1 MESLLPPPQAP
12 IISTPDPSFKAFIEH
27 RGDLLKEY
35 VDESI
40 KGWTHSYEKSTCPSF
55 PSHESNTEP
64 PAPNTSTTNGSL
76 LAQSSYGMTM
86 NTFVSPL

>member
-12 IISTPDPSFKAFIEH
+12 IVSTPYPSFKAFIEL

-40 KGWTHSYEKSTCPSF
+40 KGWTRSYEKSTSPSF
-55 PSHESNTEP
+55 PSHESNMDP
-64 PAPNTSTTNGSL
+64 PTPNTSATNGSP
-76 LAQSSYGMTM
+76 LA
-86 NTFVSPL
+86 